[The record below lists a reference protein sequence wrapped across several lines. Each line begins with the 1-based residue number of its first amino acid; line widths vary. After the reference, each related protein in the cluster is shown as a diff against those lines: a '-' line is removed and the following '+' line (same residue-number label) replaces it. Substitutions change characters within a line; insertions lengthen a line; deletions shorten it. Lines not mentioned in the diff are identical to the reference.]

1 MQVCQGLLNQLE
13 AKGVGCTDCII
24 TSDEMW
30 CHHHEPES
38 KQQSIVSQCVNSPS
52 KKFKSQSSA
61 GKVMCTVF
69 WDRRGVIL
77 LDFLECGLTIDSDH
91 YIMTLTDPKACTSRI
106 RSEMMRTFLLQH
118 GNARLQS
125 SFKTG

>member
-1 MQVCQGLLNQLE
+1 MFTQELKEYCVRVCQGLLNQYE
-13 AKGVGCTDCII
+13 AEGDSFLDCII

-77 LDFLECGLTIDSDH
+77 LDFLDKPTLIASQL
-91 YIMTLTDPKACTSRI
+91 MTKP
-106 RSEMMRTFLLQH
+106 
-118 GNARLQS
+118 NA
-125 SFKTG
+125 